1 MKKIIFFLFLI
12 NVITLN
18 ASAQIA
24 YIDINFI
31 LKTSDVGKSLN
42 LYLEELKKK
51 DLIKYKQ
58 IESDLVKKEKEL
70 IAQQNILNKEE
81 FQKKLNS
88 LTSEVQKYRS
98 DKKSSVDE
106 LNKFKIEKTK
116 EILGILNPIITKY
129 VDSNSISIVFPKKN
143 IIVGKKNLDITN
155 QIIELLNKNINKL
168 KFWHEK

>member
-1 MKKIIFFLFLI
+1 MKKIIFLFLL

-42 LYLEELKKK
+42 LYREELKKK

-168 KFWHEK
+168 KFLNEK

>member
-1 MKKIIFFLFLI
+1 MKKIIFFLFLL

-51 DLIKYKQ
+51 DLIKYKK

-81 FQKKLNS
+81 FQKKLSS

-168 KFWHEK
+168 KF

>member
-1 MKKIIFFLFLI
+1 MKKIIFFLFLL

-42 LYLEELKKK
+42 LYLDKLKKK

-168 KFWHEK
+168 KF